1 MDLHRGSLAVTPEVR
16 ELHDGLERHG
26 YVADP
31 AIATAL
37 FLATDLR
44 KPLLIEGDAGVGK
57 TETAKVLAAALGT
70 ELIRL
75 QCYEG
80 LDAATALYEW
90 NYPRQMLRI
99 RLAEQAGREAT
110 ETESAIFG
118 RDYLLERPLLRAIT
132 RVEGPPV
139 LLIDEVDRADDG
151 FEAFL
156 LELLSD
162 FQVTIPELG
171 TIRAVH
177 VPYVVL
183 TSNRT
188 REIGDALRRR
198 CLYLYIEHPDFEKE
212 VRILRRRV
220 PEASGELAGEV
231 ARFVQALRRRRL
243 AKVPGVAESID
254 WTQAL
259 VRLRRAHLD
268 EEGVTATLGC
278 LLKDR
283 HDLQE
288 LSPGTLGPMLAE
300 ARKGS
305 PS

>member
-1 MDLHRGSLAVTPEVR
+1 MSPEIQAMR
-16 ELHDGLERHG
+16 EALERNG

-37 FLATDLR
+37 FLATDLG

-57 TETAKVLAAALGT
+57 TETAKVLARVLGA
-70 ELIRL
+70 ELVRL

-90 NYPRQMLRI
+90 NYPRQLLRAC
-99 RLAEQAGREAT
+99 LAERDGRDAA
-110 ETESAIFG
+110 ETEETIFG
-118 RDYLLERPLLRAIT
+118 REYLLERPLLRAIT
-132 RVEGPPV
+132 QRDGSPV
-139 LLIDEVDRADDG
+139 LLVDEVDRADDG

-171 TIRAVH
+171 TIRAEH
-177 VPYVVL
+177 VPHVVL

-198 CLYLYIEHPDFEKE
+198 CLYLYIEHPDLAKE
-212 VRILRRRV
+212 VRIIRSRV
-220 PEASGELAGEV
+220 PEAPAELAGEI

-243 AKVPGVAESID
+243 AKVPGVAETID
-254 WTQAL
+254 WAQAL
-259 VRLRRAHLD
+259 VRLRQGHLD
-268 EEGVTATLGC
+268 PEIVDATLGC

-283 HDLQE
+283 GDLVE
-288 LSPGTLGPMLAE
+288 LSPAARGSLVAE
-300 ARKGS
+300 AWGAS
-305 PS
+305 